1 VVPHNVNS
9 YFLPC
14 MVVLSAA
21 QLGVYNR
28 LDGLVTLEIWDNK
41 CKSLSFLGIVLW
53 FSNFHVFSPSVLKD
67 NFTPSVRNS
76 ILFDPLLIEFD
87 LV

>member
-1 VVPHNVNS
+1 MTVPPPFCGHRMFKLFAGVVPHNVNS

-28 LDGLVTLEIWDNK
+28 LNDLVTLEIWDNK
-41 CKSLSFLGIVLW
+41 CKSLSFLVIVLW
-53 FSNFHVFSPSVLKD
+53 FSNFHVFSASVL
-67 NFTPSVRNS
+67 
-76 ILFDPLLIEFD
+76 
-87 LV
+87 